1 MDLASS
7 IGVTANEIQTWFKN
21 NRAKSKRKN
30 LQNVPAALPETNG
43 SSEAVSESTHFPGSL
58 PLVASS
64 NGEFMCSGT
73 FVLDSIPKLN
83 CSQKSCLNCG
93 QACDGAR
100 CSQQAN
106 LLDGH
111 APVPAGDS
119 GQSAAVQVQTS
130 LAVAEAPVAMLAST
144 PGPEGAQDSGL
155 SAEEL
160 WQRVLEDIDELED
173 WYTWRYP

>member
-1 MDLASS
+1 
-7 IGVTANEIQTWFKN
+7 
-21 NRAKSKRKN
+21 
-30 LQNVPAALPETNG
+30 
-43 SSEAVSESTHFPGSL
+43 
-58 PLVASS
+58 
-64 NGEFMCSGT
+64 MCSGT

-144 PGPEGAQDSGL
+144 PGPEGAQDSGP